1 MPVATV
7 FRVSCWPA
15 RLPQRLAVACP
26 FAVDPSSTPH
36 EATLPYAVCFQFRR
50 HFYYIT
56 DCFRMCVCPSSV
68 AFSQCLS
75 LFLFVCLSV
84 YLSICLS
91 VCQSVRLTVFL
102 TRLSCR
108 WLSVVFLQYFVCY
121 CYGCF
126 YHQSILLSPPFSPLF
141 LLLFPA
147 CVCLF
152 FQLSFTIHSG

>member
-1 MPVATV
+1 MATV
-7 FRVSCWPA
+7 LRVSCWLASPPA
-15 RLPQRLAVACP
+15 SMLLAVACS
-26 FAVDPSSTPH
+26 FAVDPVWGPGGNV
-36 EATLPYAVCFQFRR
+36 ALRRLLVCFQFRR

-56 DCFRMCVCPSSV
+56 DCFRMCICPLSV

-75 LFLFVCLSV
+75 LPLSLSLSSYVSLSISLSVCLS
-84 YLSICLS
+84 
-91 VCQSVRLTVFL
+91 VFL

-126 YHQSILLSPPFSPLF
+126 YHQSILLSHTPLHLPLPS
-141 LLLFPA
+141 LLRV
-147 CVCLF
+147 CVF